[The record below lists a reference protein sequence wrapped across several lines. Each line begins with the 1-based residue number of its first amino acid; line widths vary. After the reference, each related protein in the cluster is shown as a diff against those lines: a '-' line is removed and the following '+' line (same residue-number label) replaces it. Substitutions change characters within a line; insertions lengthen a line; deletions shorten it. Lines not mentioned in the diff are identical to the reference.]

1 MADKR
6 VTSNGNIQVWF
17 VPAASLT
24 NPAAPDPTEVNT
36 YGTNLSRAVV
46 WDGSTWPTSTG
57 SNDTDDRSILDAGN
71 ATSRG
76 FPQFEATL
84 NFFRP
89 PSVQDT
95 LSDFGKAFHLFR
107 TTRVPGYLITRVLQ
121 GPTGLESPLTGGQLV
136 SVFKMLTTTFVDDTE
151 GEDTYKYAV
160 NFAPQGDLFVYT
172 QAKGSGAVTLSPL
185 TLALDVDEVSPV
197 RATLNGHRYTQA
209 VTWTSSDPAVATV
222 SRNGVVTAV
231 SAGTAN
237 ITASH
242 PASTGT
248 VTPCVVTVT

>member
-1 MADKR
+1 MADKK

-36 YGTNLSRAVV
+36 FGTNVSRAVA
-46 WDGSTWPTSTG
+46 WEGSTWPTSTG

-71 ATSRG
+71 STSRG

-89 PSVQDT
+89 KDVKDT
-95 LSDFGKAFHLFR
+95 LSDYGKAFHLFR

-121 GPTGLESPLTGGQLV
+121 GTAGVESNLLAGQLV

-151 GEDTYKYAV
+151 GEDSYKYAV
-160 NFAPQGDLFVYT
+160 NFAPQGDLYVYT
-172 QAKGSGAVTLSPL
+172 QAKGANPVILTPL
-185 TLALDVDEVSPV
+185 TAALAVGDVKPI

-209 VTWTSSDPAVATV
+209 VTWTSSNPAVATV
-222 SRNGVVTAV
+222 SRNGVVKAV

-242 PASTGT
+242 PASTG
-248 VTPCVVTVT
+248 VIAPSVVTVT